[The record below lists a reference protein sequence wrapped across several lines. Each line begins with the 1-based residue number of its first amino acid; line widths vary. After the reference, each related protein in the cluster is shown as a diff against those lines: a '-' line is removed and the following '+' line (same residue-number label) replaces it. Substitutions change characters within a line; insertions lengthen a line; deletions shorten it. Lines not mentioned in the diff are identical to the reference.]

1 MRGKRMTIRMLMIAL
16 VGLGMAGCASR
27 GNEVLKS
34 QSVAAVDLTI
44 VDGRTTRQEVQAI
57 YGAPAQIS
65 FLNEKNEIWTYR
77 WARATAQGQ
86 NFIPI
91 IGPFVR
97 GYDTRKKELV
107 IVFNEQSI
115 VARHSM
121 IDVNDTIRTGLL
133 DKGDAPTGAVSS
145 SPALPAA
152 VVPASTPAV
161 VAPVGNAPAAA
172 SPAQGQS
179 RSRL

>member
-1 MRGKRMTIRMLMIAL
+1 MTIRILMVA
-16 VGLGMAGCASR
+16 VVTLGVAGCASR

-34 QSVAAVDLTI
+34 QSVSSVDLTVI
-44 VDGRTTRQEVQAI
+44 DGRTTRQEVQAI

-65 FLNEKNEIWTYR
+65 FLNEKNEMWTYR
-77 WARATAQGQ
+77 WSRATAQGQ
-86 NFIPI
+86 NFIPV

-121 IDVNDTIRTGLL
+121 IDVNDTVRTGLL
-133 DKGDAPTGAVSS
+133 DKGDAPTGAVSATPVGMPVS
-145 SPALPAA
+145 GPPVQATPAA
-152 VVPASTPAV
+152 VPPSD
-161 VAPVGNAPAAA
+161 APA
-172 SPAQGQS
+172 PAPPVQGRA

>member
-1 MRGKRMTIRMLMIAL
+1 MTIRTLMISVVAL
-16 VGLGMAGCASR
+16 GLAGCASR

-34 QSVAAVDLTI
+34 QSVASVDLTV

-121 IDVNDTIRTGLL
+121 IDVNDTVRTGLL
-133 DKGDAPTGAVSS
+133 DKGDAPTGAVSP
-145 SPALPAA
+145 SPAPPPAVA
-152 VVPASTPAV
+152 PASTPA
-161 VAPVGNAPAAA
+161 AGGPVSNAPAAT
-172 SPAQGQS
+172 SPVQGQS

>member
-1 MRGKRMTIRMLMIAL
+1 MTIRTLMIA
-16 VGLGMAGCASR
+16 VVALGSAGCASR

-34 QSVAAVDLTI
+34 QSVASVDLTI

-97 GYDTRKKELV
+97 GYETRKKELV
-107 IVFNEQSI
+107 IVFNEQSV

-121 IDVNDTIRTGLL
+121 IDVNDTVRTGLL
-133 DKGDAPTGAVSS
+133 DKGDAPTGSVSPTPAPPPAV
-145 SPALPAA
+145 A
-152 VVPASTPAV
+152 PAS
-161 VAPVGNAPAAA
+161 APAAA
-172 SPAQGQS
+172 VPSAPAAAPPVQGQS

>member
-1 MRGKRMTIRMLMIAL
+1 MTIRTLMIAVVAL
-16 VGLGMAGCASR
+16 GLAGCASR

-34 QSVAAVDLTI
+34 QSVASVDLTV

-97 GYDTRKKELV
+97 GYETRKKELV
-107 IVFNEQSI
+107 IVFNEQSV

-121 IDVNDTIRTGLL
+121 IDVNDTVRTGLL
-133 DKGDAPTGAVSS
+133 DKGDAPTGSVSPTPAPPPAV
-145 SPALPAA
+145 A
-152 VVPASTPAV
+152 PAS
-161 VAPVGNAPAAA
+161 APAAA
-172 SPAQGQS
+172 VPSAPAAAPPVQGQS